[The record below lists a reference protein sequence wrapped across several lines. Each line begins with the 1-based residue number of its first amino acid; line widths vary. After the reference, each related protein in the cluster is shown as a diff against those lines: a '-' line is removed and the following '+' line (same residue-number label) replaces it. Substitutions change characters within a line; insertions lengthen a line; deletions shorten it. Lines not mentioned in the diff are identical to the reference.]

1 MFKIKEIQK
10 TADGGVDL
18 DIEYDEE
25 FANQIKEGHGWKRLT
40 KSRLEWFINNA
51 LLKYADEKKPE
62 PEK

>member
-25 FANQIKEGHGWKRLT
+25 FANQIKEVNVLPANFDPHSSYDT
-40 KSRLEWFINNA
+40 SF
-51 LLKYADEKKPE
+51 KKGCF
-62 PEK
+62 K